1 MSTKFRNLIAVLGT
15 ALMLGGVLGGCA
27 SDRPVGAVMDDTA
40 ITTKVKSA
48 FATDPDVS
56 ALRVSVKTVNGRVN
70 LTGQVASHMEKR
82 KAEQVARGV
91 SGVISVNNDLTV
103 SN

>member
-1 MSTKFRNLIAVLGT
+1 MFANLRNRVAALGA
-15 ALMLGGVLGGCA
+15 ALMLGLTIGCA
-27 SDRPVGAVMDDTA
+27 SDRPVGAVLDDTA

-48 FATDPDVS
+48 FAADPDVS
-56 ALRVSVKTVNGRVN
+56 AMRVSVKTVNGRVN
-70 LTGQVASHMEKR
+70 LTGEVKNMTEKR

-91 SGVISVNNDLTV
+91 TGVQSVNNDLTV